1 MRPPLE
7 ERLTFVETP
16 DNPTPPG
23 GRVLWYTGHGGVRLR
38 AGLWAAP
45 EKDAAGTVFLMP
57 GKSEYIEKYFEVIH
71 ELQER
76 GFGVVAV
83 DWRGQGLSHRDID
96 HPLKAH
102 IVRFETFLDDFEALY
117 KEVDADFPQPH
128 VVLAHSMGGN
138 IALRLASE
146 RDLPIKGLAL
156 SAPMTGIRLGRTQ
169 RSLLSGL
176 GAFFH
181 KIGKAEDYVQGGE
194 HYDPL
199 ATTFEQSKVTQDKRR
214 FKRAQNIL
222 NAHPPIA
229 QGSATYGWIVEAIRS
244 TRKLFKRHFAE
255 RIKIPVLLGLA
266 RGDQLV
272 DIATTEALAARL
284 PRCQLEEFPGAEH
297 ELLMERDEVRNRF
310 WAAFDRFIGAHVNK
324 GV

>member
-7 ERLTFVETP
+7 ERQTFVEIP
-16 DNPTPPG
+16 DNPAPPG
-23 GRVLWYTGHGGVRLR
+23 GRVLWYTGHEGVRLR
-38 AGLWAAP
+38 AGLWEAP
-45 EKDAAGTVFLMP
+45 VEHAKGTVFLMP
-57 GKSEYIEKYFEVIH
+57 GKSEYIEKYFEVVQ

-76 GFGVVAV
+76 GFGVVVV

-117 KEVDADFPQPH
+117 REVAKDLPQPH
-128 VVLAHSMGGN
+128 LVLAHSMGGN

-146 RDLPIKGLAL
+146 RDLPIKALAL

-176 GAFFH
+176 GTLFH
-181 KIGKAEDYVQGGE
+181 KIGKAEEYVQGGE

-199 ATTFEQSKVTQDKRR
+199 TSTFEQSKVTQDARR
-214 FKRAQNIL
+214 FQRAQNIL

-244 TRKLFKRHFAE
+244 TRKLFKKRFAQ
-255 RIKIPVLLGLA
+255 RIQIPVLLCLA
-266 RGDQLV
+266 RADKLV
-272 DIATTEALAARL
+272 DVATTEALAARL
-284 PRCQLEEFPGAEH
+284 PHCQLEEFPGAEH
-297 ELLMERDEVRNRF
+297 ELLMERDEVRARF
-310 WAAFDRFIGAHVNK
+310 WRAFDGFVSALER
-324 GV
+324 